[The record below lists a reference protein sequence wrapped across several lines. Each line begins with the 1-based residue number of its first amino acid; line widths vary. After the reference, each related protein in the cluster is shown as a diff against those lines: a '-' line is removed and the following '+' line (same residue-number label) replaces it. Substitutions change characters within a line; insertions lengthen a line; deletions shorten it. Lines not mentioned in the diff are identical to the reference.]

1 MNRRQI
7 FALPLAIMSLTAP
20 ALASTV
26 RGTLYK
32 DRNCSCCEGHA
43 AHLKENGIEVDIVAV
58 DDIAAFSRKAGIPED
73 YLGCHTILLQGYT
86 IEGHVSASLIHKLL
100 TEKPTDITALA
111 IPGMPAEVPGMQGPS
126 ADAPVMPRGNSPIT
140 PHRREVRIQF
150 VSQVFILVRVRK
162 KHRCH

>member
-7 FALPLAIMSLTAP
+7 IALPLAALSLSVTGLAAP

-43 AHLKENGIEVDIVAV
+43 AHLKENGIDVDIVAV
-58 DDIAAFSRKAGIPED
+58 DDIAEFSRKAGIPSD
-73 YLGCHTILLQGYT
+73 YLGCHTILLPGYT
-86 IEGHVSASLIHKLL
+86 IEGHVSANLIHKLL
-100 TEKPTDITALA
+100 AEKPADILALA

-126 ADAPVMPRGNSPIT
+126 ADAPVTVYAIDTSGAARPYA
-140 PHRREVRIQF
+140 
-150 VSQVFILVRVRK
+150 SQ
-162 KHRCH
+162 